1 MTDSQRLTVRASEIR
16 SKLLDLSRKD
26 TITAD
31 DKTAIS
37 NLETQLGDTETQLR
51 AAIKAESTETR
62 SADGGE
68 NRAMARLVDRSS
80 LGAIFSAVL
89 EHRQT
94 VGPEA
99 EIQAHFKIGSTH
111 IPLALL
117 ESRAVTTVPAD
128 SSHTPAETNQ
138 ASILQPVF
146 ALGDSAFLGIPQP
159 RVAAGS
165 ASFPVLTTR
174 PDVGGPTLGS
184 TSHDETDGSF
194 SASLLE
200 PGRLSASFSF
210 RRTDAAKFPM
220 MDEALRLALQSGLS
234 EKMDSQMVAQIV
246 SDVSRTS
253 SSSVATHTTY
263 LSRLAYGLVDG
274 RYVSGESE
282 LRVLLGTETL
292 VSMAALYRNTSSGE
306 REAEDRESPGLLV
319 GTLLTYGEVSP
330 SHRERFREGSPSWPE
345 TGVVLNVQHDRKKPL
360 LRFIPTVEGREL
372 RVSAPFLNT
381 REGRDAALMVR
392 EGVFTG
398 LSVEFAADQDV
409 IQGGLREIIKGRL
422 LGAGLVD
429 SPSYEASTV
438 NVRARSSGGMIW
450 RPYW

>member
-306 REAEDRESPGLLV
+306 RNAIERLRDITAGVRISAHVPAATTGSNPKQDCIVRLGSRQDAVAPVWDGVQLIVDEITGKATGAIS
-319 GTLLTYGEVSP
+319 LTAIMLAQFKVV
-330 SHRERFREGSPSWPE
+330 RTGSFKR
-345 TGVVLNVQHDRKKPL
+345 VQVQH
-360 LRFIPTVEGREL
+360 
-372 RVSAPFLNT
+372 S
-381 REGRDAALMVR
+381 
-392 EGVFTG
+392 
-398 LSVEFAADQDV
+398 
-409 IQGGLREIIKGRL
+409 
-422 LGAGLVD
+422 
-429 SPSYEASTV
+429 
-438 NVRARSSGGMIW
+438 
-450 RPYW
+450 